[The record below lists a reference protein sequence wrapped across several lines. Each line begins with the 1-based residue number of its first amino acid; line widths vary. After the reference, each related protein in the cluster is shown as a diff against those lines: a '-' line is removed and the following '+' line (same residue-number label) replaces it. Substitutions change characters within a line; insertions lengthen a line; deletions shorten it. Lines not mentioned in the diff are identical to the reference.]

1 MQRKKRKRNETK
13 RNETK
18 PTLESKI
25 HKQQNQLISNLSN
38 QSAKSQRSQGE
49 DASQTQK
56 KGKLKKRKF
65 KLRYQN
71 PRKAKMQIENK
82 ERTKLKKH
90 PHLQKCDSKNH
101 KGKVQNKTN
110 TRERNIPKA
119 DSKILQAKKQQ

>member
-49 DASQTQK
+49 DASQTQN
-56 KGKLKKRKF
+56 KLK
-65 KLRYQN
+65 
-71 PRKAKMQIENK
+71 I
-82 ERTKLKKH
+82 
-90 PHLQKCDSKNH
+90 KN
-101 KGKVQNKTN
+101 
-110 TRERNIPKA
+110 
-119 DSKILQAKKQQ
+119 L